1 MTGIIICDK
10 CGKVFLAHGKLS
22 EPNKPTPILRVLIA
36 SKMPRFKG
44 TRKIVSEKIG
54 DKTISKFKDY
64 CSKCE
69 K

>member
-1 MTGIIICDK
+1 MAGIIICDK
-10 CGKVFLAHGKLS
+10 CGKVFLTHGKLS
-22 EPNKPTPILRVLIA
+22 EPHALTPLLMVLMA